1 MSSRPDAPVQEDCR
15 LSLWAVAENTDTVLH
30 SRIQSY
36 LIAQTFLVTAY
47 ATLLT
52 VTYSREIV
60 FLARLTAIFVT
71 VLGFV
76 ISWEMRKKMRSIM
89 DRLRFLMESELI
101 KDPIYEKYIT
111 TGGKSDLKS
120 ATRNEFV
127 DQIPTLVQS
136 FWVVTFALTLFFFTM
151 ELVK

>member
-1 MSSRPDAPVQEDCR
+1 MSSRPDAPVQEDCKI
-15 LSLWAVAENTDTVLH
+15 SLWAVAENADNVLH

-60 FLARLTAIFVT
+60 FLARVTAILVT
-71 VLGFV
+71 ILGFV
-76 ISWEMRKKMRSIM
+76 ISWEMRKKMRSIL

-101 KDPIYEKYIT
+101 KDPIYAKYIT
-111 TGGKSDLKS
+111 VGGKSDLKS

-127 DQIPTLVQS
+127 DQIPVLVQS
-136 FWVVTFALTLFFFTM
+136 FWVVTFALTLFFFAM